1 MGPCILICQHCHVLN
16 NKTLMNHFP
25 FGREKEKNISLLLD
39 IIPVLHIAHDRSTHK
54 SQPTLPRLPL
64 LVYAPP
70 TTLLPPAPPR
80 CLSYPSLS
88 PIFLTLTIFLS
99 VLCGSYFSSWRAGQ
113 GSKYPVPQTADP
125 QWPCNL
131 RVSDASP
138 KVSHSKAPVLQHS
151 GCSTDP
157 VIHQPARSP
166 ARSYWFLF
174 PQSPGEGERKD

>member
-1 MGPCILICQHCHVLN
+1 MGPCILICKRCHVLN

-25 FGREKEKNISLLLD
+25 FGREKEKKHSSSAWHHTCTAHSPWQERTQITANSPKTSAARICTTINLSSSLTSSLSLL
-39 IIPVLHIAHDRSTHK
+39 SF
-54 SQPTLPRLPL
+54 
-64 LVYAPP
+64 
-70 TTLLPPAPPR
+70 
-80 CLSYPSLS
+80 SLA
-88 PIFLTLTIFLS
+88 IFLALTIFLS
-99 VLCGSYFSSWRAGQ
+99 MLCGSYFSSWRAGR
-113 GSKYPVPQTADP
+113 GSKYPAPQTADP